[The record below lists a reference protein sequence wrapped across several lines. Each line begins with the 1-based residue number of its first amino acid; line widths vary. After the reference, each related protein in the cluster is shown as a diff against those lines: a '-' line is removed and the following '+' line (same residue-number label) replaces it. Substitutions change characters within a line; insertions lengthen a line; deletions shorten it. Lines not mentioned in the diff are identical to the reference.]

1 MEAPDIQRAISRFIR
16 ILSVDFRIEPP
27 KAVYADIEK
36 PYHGY
41 YDLDHRTIL
50 IRTAESYVIL
60 HEFIHYL
67 QHESVGWV
75 KIRGPE
81 FLVHEAFEETAD
93 MIATSL
99 NKIYSIVFIDILL
112 GKKVNP
118 LGYRTVAK
126 HLFEDLIMGHIRT
139 IEKGLEMLIDPNI
152 EHEKKVDILLGI
164 ETEVEKIKRIF
175 PYFCRVRFGKW
186 NAECKQLLQNLEM
199 IGVKIRTVAI
209 GELKKHGFG
218 KIAETIK
225 SYCDAFI
232 RDMQEVI

>member
-41 YDLDHRTIL
+41 YDLNHRTIL
-50 IRTAESYVIL
+50 IHTAESYVIL
-60 HEFIHYL
+60 HEFVHYL
-67 QHESVGWV
+67 QHESIGWV
-75 KIRGPE
+75 KIRGLE
-81 FLVHEAFEETAD
+81 FLAREAFEETAD
-93 MIATSL
+93 MIARSL
-99 NKIYSIVFIDILL
+99 NKIYSNVFVDILS
-112 GKKVNP
+112 GKKVSP

-139 IEKGLEMLIDPNI
+139 IERGLKMLVDPSIDY
-152 EHEKKVDILLGI
+152 EKKADILLGI
-164 ETEVEKIKRIF
+164 ENEVEKIKWIF
-175 PYFCRVRFGKW
+175 PYFCRIRFGKW

-199 IGVKIRTVAI
+199 IRVKIRTITI